1 MAISKW
7 IAISFAGT
15 GLTALAVSTRL
26 LPFHQSRRENRASPT
41 HNESFAISIVAP
53 KEHSGTQE
61 NYSLLIPAKRFKDS
75 VSDEEI
81 LARFT
86 KGFFSG
92 PVFTPERWLLS
103 GAPIQLTDIEAI
115 KKRFATRSQNSILS
129 LAVGPEIWNTAS
141 ISPKSTPSFASL
153 LFGNFLTLDSSLLT
167 RNQRDQLPDD
177 YIQHPKPPHAFV
189 EFAYGSEWLGL
200 VGTHRFEVSRH
211 DEKQATGTEE
221 FVKVTFSCIVC
232 KPKTGLALSSYLMWF
247 HILYSRFLFSD
258 GIKGVLT
265 A

>member
-15 GLTALAVSTRL
+15 GLTALAISTRL
-26 LPFHQSRRENRASPT
+26 LPFYQPRHENRASPT

-53 KEHSGTQE
+53 KGHRGVQE
-61 NYSLLIPAKRFKDS
+61 NYSLLIPAKRFKDG

-92 PVFTPERWLLS
+92 PAFTPERWLLS
-103 GAPIQLTDIEAI
+103 AAPIQLTDVAAI
-115 KKRFATRSQNSILS
+115 KKGFAARSQNGILS
-129 LAVGPEIWNTAS
+129 LTVGPEIWNPAS

-153 LFGNFLTLDSSLLT
+153 LFGNFLTLDSSSLT
-167 RNQRDQLPDD
+167 HTQREQLPGD
-177 YIQHPKPPHAFV
+177 YYQHPKPPHAFV
-189 EFAYGSEWLGL
+189 EFAYGSEGLGL
-200 VGTHRFEVSRH
+200 VGTHRFEVSRQ

-221 FVKVTFSCIVC
+221 FVKITFSCIVC
-232 KPKTGLALSSYLMWF
+232 KPKTGLAPSGYLMQF
-247 HILYSRFLFSD
+247 HILYSKFLFSD
-258 GIKGVLT
+258 GIKGVLR